1 MLSYIIA
8 LFSSRGTTTKGKD
21 TTTKG
26 TTKDTTTKDTT
37 KDTTTKDTTKDT
49 TKGKKYWRRR
59 NGRRINGR
67 CRNEGEK
74 INITKRNR

>member
-26 TTKDTTTKDTT
+26 KDTTTKD
-37 KDTTTKDTTKDT
+37 KDTTKYT
-49 TKGKKYWRRR
+49 TKGKKYW
-59 NGRRINGR
+59 RRINGR

-74 INITKRNR
+74 INITKKKIRRRPTL